1 MNNRLKTLTKGIAD
15 VSPLMIPVVPF
26 GIIFGV
32 IGMELGLSAY
42 MTFGMSV
49 IIFGGASQIVL
60 LQLFSGGASS
70 LVAITSVG
78 AVNSR
83 HLLYGAVFS
92 EYLSHLKLT
101 WKIIL
106 SYILIDQAF
115 AVSNTYFKKNKENE
129 FKHYHLL
136 GAGFTC
142 WTIWQISTIL
152 GIVLGSVVPEELGL
166 SFTIS
171 LTFLALLINDF
182 RKFKNI
188 IVMMVSGI
196 VATIGYNAIPFQAY
210 IIVAALS
217 ALLVATLLTLINLKK
232 KIMHWSTIIY
242 CGMITYLTRFSM
254 IFLLKEDIL
263 NDKTKKVLSYVPSA
277 IFPAI
282 IFPPIF
288 LDSAGS
294 LDIESNPKIFAAI
307 LAIIVGYMSRSILVT
322 IFVGLISYWF
332 LIFVYYQ

>member
-1 MNNRLKTLTKGIAD
+1 MNNKLKNLTRGITD
-15 VSPLMIPVVPF
+15 VSPLMIPVFPF
-26 GIIFGV
+26 GIIYGV
-32 IGMELGLSAY
+32 IGMEFGLSAY
-42 MTFGMSV
+42 MTFGMSI

-70 LVAITSVG
+70 FITITSVG

-92 EYLSHLKLT
+92 EYLSHLKIT

-106 SYILIDQAF
+106 SYVLVDQAF
-115 AVSNTYFKKNKENE
+115 AVSNIYFRKNKKNKY
-129 FKHYHLL
+129 KHFHLL

-171 LTFLALLINDF
+171 LTFLALLISDF

-188 IVMMVSGI
+188 IVMLVSGL
-196 VATIGYNAIPFQAY
+196 VAIIGYTIIPFHAY

-217 ALLVATLLTLINLKK
+217 ALIVATLLTWTDSKK
-232 KIMHWSTIIY
+232 K
-242 CGMITYLTRFSM
+242 
-254 IFLLKEDIL
+254 
-263 NDKTKKVLSYVPSA
+263 
-277 IFPAI
+277 
-282 IFPPIF
+282 
-288 LDSAGS
+288 
-294 LDIESNPKIFAAI
+294 
-307 LAIIVGYMSRSILVT
+307 
-322 IFVGLISYWF
+322 
-332 LIFVYYQ
+332 